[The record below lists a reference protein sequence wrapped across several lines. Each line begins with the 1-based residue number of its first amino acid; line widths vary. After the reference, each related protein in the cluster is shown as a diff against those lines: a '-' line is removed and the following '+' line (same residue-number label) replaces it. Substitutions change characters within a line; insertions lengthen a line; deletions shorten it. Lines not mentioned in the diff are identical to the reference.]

1 MEALAADSARVLKH
15 PLQAQARS
23 TLQGEVTMNQSK
35 LIAIPLLVVTVLA
48 AQDRMPPIPADQQ
61 TAAQKK
67 AIADYKDLRKADLTG
82 PPWTVLLRVPDLIVP
97 SLELRLHNQTANNPL
112 GPKLTEFAILI
123 AAREWTNNFEW
134 NAHARLATT
143 AGLNATIIAA
153 VADGRRPERMAEDEE
168 ILWDFCNELLHN
180 KSVSDPMYARA
191 LAKFG
196 EAGVVEAA
204 SLEGYYTYLSMVM
217 NTARSP
223 LPANT
228 KPPLTPFPK

>member
-1 MEALAADSARVLKH
+1 MD
-15 PLQAQARS
+15 
-23 TLQGEVTMNQSK
+23 QSK
-35 LIAIPLLVVTVLA
+35 LLAIPLLVVSALA
-48 AQDRMPPIPADQQ
+48 AQDRMPPIPVDKQ

-67 AIADYKDLRKADLTG
+67 AIADYNNLRKADLTG

-112 GPKLTEFAILI
+112 GARLTEFAILI

-143 AGLNATIIAA
+143 AGLSAPIIAA
-153 VADGRRPERMAEDEE
+153 VAEGRRPERMAEDEE
-168 ILWDFCNELLHN
+168 IVWDFCNELLRN
-180 KSVSDPMYARA
+180 KSVSDPTYARA

-223 LPANT
+223 LPANV
-228 KPPLTPFPK
+228 KPPLALFPK

>member
-1 MEALAADSARVLKH
+1 
-15 PLQAQARS
+15 
-23 TLQGEVTMNQSK
+23 MNQFK
-35 LIAIPLLVVTVLA
+35 MTTILAFGLAGALV

-67 AIADYKDLRKADLTG
+67 AIVDYKDLRKADLTG

-112 GPKLTEFAILI
+112 GQKLTEFAILI

-134 NAHARLATT
+134 NAHARLATA
-143 AGLNATIIAA
+143 AGLSAAIIAA
-153 VADGRRPERMAEDEE
+153 VADGRRPGRMADDEE

-180 KSVSDPMYARA
+180 KSVSDPTYARA

-196 EAGVVEAA
+196 EAGVVETA

-223 LPANT
+223 LPANA
-228 KPPLTPFPK
+228 KPALTPFPK

>member
-1 MEALAADSARVLKH
+1 MNRSRGLAIALTLLG
-15 PLQAQARS
+15 PL
-23 TLQGEVTMNQSK
+23 V
-35 LIAIPLLVVTVLA
+35 
-48 AQDRMPPIPADQQ
+48 AQDRMPPIPADKQ

-67 AIADYKDLRKADLTG
+67 AVADYKDLRKTDLTG

-97 SLELRLHNQTANNPL
+97 SLQFRLHNQTANNPL
-112 GPKLTEFAILI
+112 GAKLTEFAILI

-134 NAHARLATT
+134 NAHANAATA
-143 AGLNATIIAA
+143 AGLSAPIIAA
-153 VADGRRPERMAEDEE
+153 VAEGRRPERLADDEE

-180 KSVSDPMYARA
+180 KSVSDLTYARA

-223 LPANT
+223 LPANV
-228 KPPLTPFPK
+228 KPPLALFPK

>member
-1 MEALAADSARVLKH
+1 MKRTFWLAAVGSLLIVN
-15 PLQAQARS
+15 
-23 TLQGEVTMNQSK
+23 VTG
-35 LIAIPLLVVTVLA
+35 
-48 AQDRMPPIPADQQ
+48 QDRMPPIPADKQ

-82 PPWTVLLRVPDLIVP
+82 PPWTVLLRVPDLVVP
-97 SLELRLHNQTANNPL
+97 SLELRLHNQTAANPL
-112 GPKLTEFAILI
+112 GVKLTEFAILI

-134 NAHARLATT
+134 NAHSRAAAT
-143 AGLNATIIAA
+143 AGLSAAIIAA
-153 VADGRRPERMAEDEE
+153 IADGSRPPGMAEDEE
-168 ILWDFCNELLHN
+168 ILYDFCIELLHN
-180 KSVSDPMYARA
+180 KSISDPTYARA

-204 SLEGYYTYLSMVM
+204 SLEGYYTFLSMVM

-228 KPPLTPFPK
+228 MPALTRFPK

>member
-1 MEALAADSARVLKH
+1 
-15 PLQAQARS
+15 
-23 TLQGEVTMNQSK
+23 
-35 LIAIPLLVVTVLA
+35 
-48 AQDRMPPIPADQQ
+48 MPPIPAEKQ

-82 PPWTVLLRVPDLIVP
+82 PPWTVLLRVPDLVVP

-112 GPKLTEFAILI
+112 GAKLTEFAILI

-134 NAHARLATT
+134 NAHARAAAT
-143 AGLNATIIAA
+143 AGLNAAIIAA

-168 ILWDFCNELLHN
+168 IVWDFCNELLHN
-180 KSVSDPMYARA
+180 KSVSDPTYARA

-223 LPANT
+223 LPPNV
-228 KPPLTPFPK
+228 KPPLASFPK

>member
-1 MEALAADSARVLKH
+1 M
-15 PLQAQARS
+15 PY
-23 TLQGEVTMNQSK
+23 SK
-35 LIAIPLLVVTVLA
+35 LTAIPLFVALSLVSTLV
-48 AQDRMPPIPADQQ
+48 AQDRMPPIPADKQ

-67 AIADYKDLRKADLTG
+67 AIVDYKDLRKTDLTG

-112 GPKLTEFAILI
+112 GQKLTEFAILI

-134 NAHARLATT
+134 NAHARLATA
-143 AGLNATIIAA
+143 AGLSAAIITA
-153 VADGRRPERMAEDEE
+153 VAEGRRPERMTDEEE

-180 KSVSDPMYARA
+180 KSVSDPTYARA

-223 LPANT
+223 LPAGV
-228 KPPLTPFPK
+228 KPPLVSFPK

>member
-1 MEALAADSARVLKH
+1 MNPPKVTTILAFGLASA
-15 PLQAQARS
+15 
-23 TLQGEVTMNQSK
+23 
-35 LIAIPLLVVTVLA
+35 LA
-48 AQDRMPPIPADQQ
+48 AQDRMPPIPADRQS
-61 TAAQKK
+61 AAQKK

-112 GPKLTEFAILI
+112 GQKLTEFAILI

-134 NAHARLATT
+134 NAHARLATA
-143 AGLNATIIAA
+143 AGLSTAIITA
-153 VADGRRPERMAEDEE
+153 VADARRPERMADDEE

-180 KSVSDPMYARA
+180 KSISDPTYARA

-196 EAGVVEAA
+196 EAGIVEAA

-223 LPANT
+223 LPADV
-228 KPPLTPFPK
+228 KPPLASFPI